1 MSSSSTTALLIF
13 ISFILQ
19 IAATTTAIGVN
30 YGTLGNNLPP
40 PAQVADFLATKTHI
54 DRIKIFDTNPEIL
67 RAFANTN
74 ISVTVTAGNGDIPAL
89 TKLYAARQWVAANI
103 APYYPQTKII
113 RVVVGNEIL
122 QSAVKDW
129 IYNLVPAMKTLN
141 QALVDAGF
149 KDIKVSTP
157 HTLGFLEASEPP
169 SEGKFRVGYDKQII
183 APMLQ
188 FLRETK
194 SDFMINPYPYF
205 SYSPIMENYVV
216 FKANQGVYDKNT
228 RITYFNMFDAQMD
241 AVYSAMKK
249 LGYGDVPVVVAE
261 TGWPSAGDPDQP
273 ACTLENARS
282 FNWHL
287 VRQVKAR
294 RGTPLMPNRRF
305 ETYIFALFNENLK
318 TGPTAERNFGLFNPD
333 FTPVYDAGI
342 LKATKT
348 PSTPIAGKKYCVAKA
363 EADDK
368 ALQSNIDYACSK
380 GVDCKPIQAGGAC
393 FDPNTVRSHAA
404 FAMNSYYN
412 VFGRNDFDCG
422 FAGTGVITSQNP
434 SEIVI
439 AFS

>member
-1 MSSSSTTALLIF
+1 MSKTSSTALLLLT
-13 ISFILQ
+13 SFIVQL
-19 IAATTTAIGVN
+19 AATTSAIGVN

-40 PAQVADFLATKTHI
+40 PAEVANFLATKTYI

-74 ISVTVTAGNGDIPAL
+74 ISVTVTAGNGDIPSL
-89 TKLYAARQWVAANI
+89 TKLDFARQWVAANI

-113 RVVVGNEIL
+113 HVAVGNEIL
-122 QSAVKDW
+122 QSAVKEW
-129 IYNLVPAMKTLN
+129 IYNLLLAMKTLN

-157 HTLGFLEASEPP
+157 HTLGFLQTSEPP
-169 SEGKFRVGYDKQII
+169 SEGRFRVGYDKQII

-194 SDFMINPYPYF
+194 SAFMINPYPYF
-205 SYSPIMENYVV
+205 SYSSRMENYAV
-216 FKANQGVYDKNT
+216 FKANQGIYDKNT

-241 AVYSAMKK
+241 AVYSAMKR
-249 LGYGDVPVVVAE
+249 LGYGDVPIVVAE
-261 TGWPSAGDPDQP
+261 TGWPSAGDQDQP

-287 VRQVKAR
+287 VRHVKAR

-305 ETYIFALFNENLK
+305 EAYIFGLFNENLK
-318 TGPTAERNFGLFNPD
+318 PGPTAERNFGLFYPD

-342 LKATKT
+342 MKVAPT
-348 PSTPIAGKKYCVAKA
+348 PPGKKFCVAKA
-363 EADDK
+363 EADDE
-368 ALQSNIDYACSK
+368 ALQANIDYVCSK
-380 GVDCKPIQAGGAC
+380 GIDCKPIQAGGAC

-404 FAMNSYYN
+404 FVMNSYYSFHGRQDFN
-412 VFGRNDFDCG
+412 CDFGS
-422 FAGTGVITSQNP
+422 TGVITTQNP
-434 SEIVI
+434 SYGNC
-439 AFS
+439 FY